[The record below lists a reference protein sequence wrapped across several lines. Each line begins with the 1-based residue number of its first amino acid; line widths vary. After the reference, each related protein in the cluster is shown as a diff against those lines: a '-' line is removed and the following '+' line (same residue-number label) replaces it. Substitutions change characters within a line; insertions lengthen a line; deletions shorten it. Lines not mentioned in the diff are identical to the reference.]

1 MKDYNINE
9 ETVKAKLKEGEIYNS
24 NEIKELF
31 DQQNMKNSSRQ
42 YFNNRL
48 SRFASFTYD
57 PKDGLYA
64 INEIYTHP
72 LPTEKE
78 YKYDNFIKILLLY
91 YLLQQPDNTAVL
103 GRKRWWEQL
112 NMVNSNYLN
121 LTHKTESFPT
131 SMPTTA
137 FGEMPSDVIQYNIQT
152 FFKQSYTQLNN
163 IFKRALDRLQR
174 ESFIIYSNCFLIKE
188 YGSTRLATDDE
199 CELIMRVRR
208 ETLESFNLTTMA
220 QLMYHA
226 ELAEQFYKACEDTL
240 YNKYRLSSDPALQIF
255 DCIKIIFTK
264 EGMERQIERGTREL
278 EAAGMSLNQM
288 IMAWSHNWALATK
301 KDIKPHLIDLCA
313 DTYIARGNAVT
324 CDN

>member
-48 SRFASFTYD
+48 ARFASFTYD

-208 ETLESFNLTTMA
+208 ETLELFKLTTMA

-264 EGMERQIERGTREL
+264 EGMERQIERDTREL

-313 DTYIARGNAVT
+313 DTYIARGNAVI
-324 CDN
+324 CNN